1 MLVTRWLLEGKTDLS
16 HSPLSLLPCAGNE
29 CWIEP
34 CVHVCMLQGKPAFK
48 ETEIW
53 SKEEEECKFDLSWFM
68 MVPDCCMFSSVHE
81 ALQGSNG
88 EQLLVISSSTK
99 VSRNWC
105 WCGLL
110 GKSCLILLLPH
121 GLYPPSSSVHGI
133 SQIRI
138 LDRVVISVYRA
149 SSPLR
154 DQTHVSCTGK
164 HILYHWAAREAH

>member
-1 MLVTRWLLEGKTDLS
+1 MKREFWIRLLTTFLAYWACTNMIVIKY
-16 HSPLSLLPCAGNE
+16 
-29 CWIEP
+29 WIT
-34 CVHVCMLQGKPAFK
+34 KFK
-48 ETEIW
+48 E
-53 SKEEEECKFDLSWFM
+53 FDLSWFM

-138 LDRVVISVYRA
+138 LDRVVISFYRA